1 LNKSPHE
8 YEELLLPHV
17 RPVPDF
23 PKPGILF
30 YDLNPIYADA
40 GLFDS
45 LVNGLRRG
53 LSDIVSLSDVDY
65 IVAPDARGFIAGPRL
80 ASLLSCGFLLTRK
93 PLKLPPPVESVAYGL
108 EYGESM
114 LEMSTHL
121 PLEGAKVIVHDDV
134 LATGGTAIAAHTL
147 LTSFGADVVAFAFS
161 LTVGDLNGV
170 GQLPEGVPV
179 TTVLSV

>member
-1 LNKSPHE
+1 MNKSPNE
-8 YEELLLPHV
+8 YEALLLPHV
-17 RPVPDF
+17 RQVEDF

-40 GLFDS
+40 RLFDA
-45 LVNGLRRG
+45 LVSGLHGG
-53 LSDIVSLSDVDY
+53 LSDVVALSDVDY

-80 ASLLSCGFLLTRK
+80 ASLLSCGFLLTRR
-93 PLKLPPPVESVAYGL
+93 PLKLPPPVESVSYGL

-121 PLEGAKVIVHDDV
+121 PLDGAKVIVHDDV
-134 LATGGTAIAAHTL
+134 LATGGTAVAAHTL
-147 LTSFGADVVAFAFS
+147 LASFGAEVVAFAFS
-161 LTVGDLNGV
+161 LAVGGLNGA

-179 TTVLSV
+179 ITVISV